1 MEEIQDNSQEILD
14 LQGRRG
20 DGETGTERLSRIHGL
35 SRTTRLNVTFGT
47 AAAGPTGGTLIS
59 STSVTP
65 SVTGTYVLA
74 CAACEFTNSNT
85 GSTHTISVYL
95 QVDGRTSNVTNSSII
110 AKGGGGAGVNGY
122 TQITVYQTSNLITN
136 LNSVPVQVY
145 AFTDA
150 TSGILSTHVDVYALA
165 NLFLSP

>member
-1 MEEIQDNSQEILD
+1 MGIPF
-14 LQGRRG
+14 GF
-20 DGETGTERLSRIHGL
+20 TGTNFGYAGL
-35 SRTTRLNVTFGT
+35 SVGLGT
-47 AAAGPTGGTLIS
+47 GGSGPTGGTLIS
-59 STSVTP
+59 SVSVTP

-74 CAACEFTNSNT
+74 CAACEFTNSNG

-95 QVDGRTSNVTNSSII
+95 QVDGRTSNVTKSSII
-110 AKGGGGAGVNGY
+110 AKVGAVFGY
-122 TQITVYQTSNLITN
+122 TQITVYQNSNLLTN

-145 AFTDA
+145 AYTDV